1 MSPSPRPCV
10 SIHARTRRATSKQPG
25 EGESD
30 LRRRL
35 HARLDDMCDAAEADR
50 LFGEIGLIVMYE
62 SGRITHARR
71 HFNGMDK

>member
-1 MSPSPRPCV
+1 MSAITNTDRYSPRP
-10 SIHARTRRATSKQPG
+10 SKQPG

-50 LFGEIGLIVMYE
+50 LFGEIGLVVMYE

-71 HFNGMDK
+71 HFSGMDK